1 MSSTPHDF
9 LQEFPEFKE
18 RVHALELSDQ
28 HFVKLYNAYQDC
40 SHALHRVEQE
50 IETPSDAH
58 VEDLKKQRLNLKD
71 QMIAII
77 RKAA

>member
-9 LQEFPEFKE
+9 LHEFPEFKE
-18 RVHALELSDQ
+18 RVHALKLGDQ
-28 HFVKLYNAYQDC
+28 HFTKLYGAYQEC
-40 SHALHRVEQE
+40 NNALHRIEQE

-58 VEDLKKQRLNLKD
+58 VEDLKKQRLHLKD
-71 QMIAII
+71 QLLAII